1 MPDPLPLNVLIVAA
15 GSALGGSLRYLVSL
29 WTQSR
34 GWTAFPWAT
43 LIVNIVGCF
52 LIALILT
59 IAAAATM
66 RPGLVLFLTTGV
78 MGGLTTYSAFDYETT
93 RLFQAGASATA
104 LANVGLTLVACFVA
118 GLLGIALARALIGE

>member
-1 MPDPLPLNVLIVAA
+1 MERLTSMLIVAA
-15 GSALGGSLRYLVSL
+15 GSGLGGALRYLVNV
-29 WTQSR
+29 WTQSK

-59 IAAAATM
+59 IAASATL
-66 RPGLVLFLTTGV
+66 RPNLLLFLTTGV

-93 RLFQAGASATA
+93 KLFQIGASVSA
-104 LANVGLTLVACFVA
+104 LVNVGVTLVACFVA
-118 GLLGIALARALIGE
+118 GLVGVMVARAVA